1 MSYLFMYVYMSRAIM
16 SLPLNERTEQEYK
29 DEQLEQWTTE
39 SSVQCLDLFIIRDVA
54 EKGLKFDEGVKEAD
68 ICYVNHNP
76 WTLLFPMIRG

>member
-1 MSYLFMYVYMSRAIM
+1 M

-54 EKGLKFDEGVKEAD
+54 EKGL
-68 ICYVNHNP
+68 
-76 WTLLFPMIRG
+76 